1 MSCIFIGPTYS
12 GSDFVFFSLKVST
25 LQATSCSNI
34 VKRHVAATNHFLCTG
49 EFCENLCRCNRILS
63 PQQVAQIQSDLIFC
77 NLLQRQNSVA
87 ETKIFPKILQYTQ
100 SNLSQQRVASPCCC
114 NQLPDLFTWSDLSP
128 QCVAATCRL
137 VCTNLYWLIDKFE
150 NMNTWSVDFWL
161 TASEAICC
169 ISGSRHKVLNWNA
182 TILFSLICCKMA
194 LFSSSSFVNSSIP
207 AGGFLREF
215 VNDF

>member
-1 MSCIFIGPTYS
+1 MVRRPFRSNKSLRVYWRIFVKI
-12 GSDFVFFSLKVST
+12 FVAVT
-25 LQATSCSNI
+25 
-34 VKRHVAATNHFLCTG
+34 
-49 EFCENLCRCNRILS
+49 EFCCRNKSHNFPKNS
-63 PQQVAQIQSDLIFC
+63 PVHTKRFVVATCRLTV
-77 NLLQRQNSVA
+77 LLQR
-87 ETKIFPKILQYTQ
+87 
-100 SNLSQQRVASPCCC
+100 
-114 NQLPDLFTWSDLSP
+114 
-128 QCVAATCRL
+128 VAATCRL
-137 VCTNLYWLIDKFE
+137 VCTDLYWLIDKFE

-215 VNDF
+215 VKDF

>member
-1 MSCIFIGPTYS
+1 MISFPFLLRSVHTRR
-12 GSDFVFFSLKVST
+12 
-25 LQATSCSNI
+25 Q
-34 VKRHVAATNHFLCTG
+34 VAAARWGDTSQQQIASCVILEN
-49 EFCENLCRCNRILS
+49 FCENLCRCNWILL
-63 PQQVAQIQSDLIFC
+63 PQQVAQFQSDLIFVTC
-77 NLLQRQNSVA
+77 CSDKIPLQRQR
-87 ETKIFPKILQYTQ
+87 F
-100 SNLSQQRVASPCCC
+100 SQKFSSTHEAICCSDVSPHH
-114 NQLPDLFTWSDLSP
+114 
-128 QCVAATCRL
+128 VAATCRL
-137 VCTNLYWLIDKFE
+137 VCTDLYWLIDKFE

-215 VNDF
+215 AKDFWL

>member
-1 MSCIFIGPTYS
+1 MKIFVTATEFCCRNKS
-12 GSDFVFFSLKVST
+12 HNFSLIWF
-25 LQATSCSNI
+25 LWL
-34 VKRHVAATNHFLCTG
+34 VAATKFH
-49 EFCENLCRCNRILS
+49 CRDKDFPKNS
-63 PQQVAQIQSDLIFC
+63 PVHTKRFVVATCRLTV
-77 NLLQRQNSVA
+77 LLQR
-87 ETKIFPKILQYTQ
+87 
-100 SNLSQQRVASPCCC
+100 
-114 NQLPDLFTWSDLSP
+114 
-128 QCVAATCRL
+128 VAATCRL
-137 VCTNLYWLIDKFE
+137 VCTDLYWLIDKFE

-215 VNDF
+215 VKDFWL